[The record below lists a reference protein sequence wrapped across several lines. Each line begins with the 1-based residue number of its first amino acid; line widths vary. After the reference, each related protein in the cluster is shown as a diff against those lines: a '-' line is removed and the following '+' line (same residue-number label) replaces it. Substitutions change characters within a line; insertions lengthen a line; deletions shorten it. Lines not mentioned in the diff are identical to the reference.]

1 MFRKKI
7 AILLILIFHFG
18 TLVNSQELAVQKQ
31 DFNNKI
37 IVTVDK
43 ETITELDVKKEIL
56 FYRFINNISK
66 DKELNHDEIV
76 KNLVNEKIKKFEVES
91 DQFKNYL
98 KIDDKEINNSVY
110 YYLQQR
116 KVSIE
121 NFNQFCKKNEILNS
135 YLKDKIVTEMKWD
148 QLINGLYNRNINIA
162 ISEINKQVENIK
174 DENEKETEKNK
185 IINKEKEE
193 SLMKYSLEFLEKSK
207 KKYVINYL

>member
-1 MFRKKI
+1 VFRKKI

-37 IVTVDK
+37 IATVDK

>member
-1 MFRKKI
+1 VFRKKI

-56 FYRFINNISK
+56 FYRFINSISK

-116 KVSIE
+116 KISIE
-121 NFNQFCKKNEILNS
+121 SFNQFCKKNEILNS

>member
-1 MFRKKI
+1 MLRKKI

-37 IVTVDK
+37 IATVDK

-116 KVSIE
+116 KISIE

>member
-37 IVTVDK
+37 IATVDK

>member
-1 MFRKKI
+1 MLRKKI

-18 TLVNSQELAVQKQ
+18 TLVNSQELSVQKQ

-37 IVTVDK
+37 IATVDK

>member
-1 MFRKKI
+1 MLRKKI

-37 IVTVDK
+37 IATVDK

-207 KKYVINYL
+207 KNT

>member
-1 MFRKKI
+1 VLRKKI

-37 IVTVDK
+37 IATVDK

>member
-1 MFRKKI
+1 MLRKKI

-37 IVTVDK
+37 IATVDK